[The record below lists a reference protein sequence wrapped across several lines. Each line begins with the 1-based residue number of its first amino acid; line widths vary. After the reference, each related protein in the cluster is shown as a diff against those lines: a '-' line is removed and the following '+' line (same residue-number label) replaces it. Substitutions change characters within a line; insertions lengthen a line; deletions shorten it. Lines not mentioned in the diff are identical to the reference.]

1 VSLAWCARY
10 VACVEGE
17 DDRERIAKELWKH
30 IRALNIQNVRS
41 IPAAARAIDG
51 GADPDDLVR
60 AMSAARYE
68 ATFNALFVLT
78 AEEDI
83 AELAESGAAAGLHE
97 DLLGADPTGREGQD
111 LFR

>member
-1 VSLAWCARY
+1 MAHEQAPRY
-10 VACVEGE
+10 VARVEVE
-17 DDRERIAKELWKH
+17 DDRERIAKVLWTH
-30 IRALNIQNVRS
+30 IRALNTQNVRN
-41 IPAAARAIDG
+41 IPAAARAIDS
-51 GADPDDLVR
+51 GADPHDVVR
-60 AMSAARYE
+60 AMSAASYE

-83 AELAESGAAAGLHE
+83 AELAESGTAVGLHE